1 MNQYRTQMMTSPDLS
16 WPLLEECF
24 PFAFAWDS
32 TGSIVKAGASARR
45 LCPELAQPCAL
56 QDVFELKRPAGKLT
70 SQWLGE
76 NRGKLL
82 LLELR
87 SHGVLMRGQVLQL
100 QSCDLGVFVGT
111 PWLNSPDDLER
122 LGLSLTDFAPHDS
135 AQDLLQM
142 VQVQRRVNQELHELN
157 ARLKRQRQML
167 VEREAETRKL
177 AMVAERTDNAVILA
191 NALGEIEWVNSGF
204 VRMTGWSLD
213 EVRGKRPGSFLQGP
227 HTGLF
232 VARDM
237 GTRVRQEQG
246 FHTEIRN
253 YRKDG
258 TSYWVD
264 IEVQPILDAGG
275 QVTHFMALETD
286 ISERKRQETH
296 RGLETA
302 VATVMASALELDG
315 AVPAILQSIASQ
327 LGWVLAGWWT
337 LDAGGQH
344 LRISEF
350 WSAEGRQL
358 EPFIATGKELRLGP
372 GEGLPGR
379 TWSTGSSHWITDVQQ
394 DRNFPRGRAAAACGI
409 GAALAFPVKVEGEF
423 RGVMEFFSLH
433 LDAPDTGLLET
444 LNNIGV
450 LVGLMLERLETEKA
464 LRKSERAMSEGQH
477 LAHLGTWE
485 WDLSSGS
492 MSWSDESFR
501 LFGFEPRSFAP
512 AIEDIKRCLHP
523 EDRSRFIEDLM
534 LLTETGESQEVSY
547 RVMHADGEVRHVRTL
562 ATAEMDADG
571 KPRRLLGMMQDIS
584 ETVQAEQAYLEAQ
597 VTLQQTEERWQF
609 ALQNNGLGVWDWN
622 IISGFVLYT
631 DRLQEML
638 GYAPGEWLQ
647 HVDSW
652 TSRVHPDELPLV
664 MHEMNRCLVGET
676 PDYICE
682 HRLRRKDGGWQ
693 WVQDVGRIVSFTK
706 DGKPQRMIGTQMDIH
721 VRKQAELLNRKRIT
735 LMNRLRT
742 AQEHFIATND
752 TLAVFAEML
761 EIVLKYTESSFGF
774 IGEVLRDEDGHPYI
788 RGLAGSEVPL
798 LDQPHEQITPVSPS
812 SFECRDRTSLLAAAL
827 ITGSPFIANM
837 IGEDPRPNGFPPG
850 HPPIDHFLGLPIF
863 NGLEM
868 VGILGVANNSGGY
881 QRGHI
886 SELDPFSAAAS
897 SMIIARRENE
907 RQIKI
912 EEELRSARDRA
923 EAANHAKSEF
933 MAMISHEIRTPMNG
947 VVGMA
952 GLLRDTGLNQSQ
964 SEMVDAITHSGH
976 ALVTIIDDILDFSK
990 IEAGKIILR
999 KHPVELDALVDGV
1012 ADILAHQ
1019 AEAKGLELVIIIDP
1033 ELPASIEGDAG
1044 RLRQILLNL
1053 VGNAV
1058 KFTEQGSVVIRVL
1071 RLGDRIEFSVQD
1083 TGIGIG
1089 REDRDRLFMP
1099 FSQVDASDSRRFGG
1113 TGLGLAICKK
1123 LIALKN
1129 GEIGVESEPGKG
1141 SRFWF
1146 RIPFSIGTVM
1156 QIASWQSRSRSSAI
1170 WVADESKNVRESM
1183 LSALESPEITL
1194 RQITSVAKLR
1204 ADLRKKCPPP
1214 DVLFIDGS
1222 WLNNTLV
1229 GSLDKWRKQASS
1241 NEPRIILTRAAS
1253 KGIRVPDGWNQLSRP
1268 LQRSAIRKSL
1278 QQLQLKVVTAN
1289 QDRDVNQHLGLKVL
1303 VAEDNQVNARL
1314 AVLLLQ
1320 KMGCDTGIAVNG
1332 KQAIQMH
1339 QKHAYDAIL
1348 MDCQMPV
1355 MDGYEAARRIRELET
1370 QSSTAEPACRIIA
1383 MTASALPGDRLRCLE
1398 AGMDDYLAK
1407 PFGASS
1413 LHYTLSRFAQEKPL
1427 AEEQTN
1433 HEATRSAKSH
1443 LENQIG
1449 KETTKELIDIWL
1461 SETPQRVEAI
1471 REAVKEG
1478 SNQMAK
1484 NAAHALRGGCSIF
1497 GLVGIA
1503 ECCKVIEDEA
1513 RLSHK
1518 VSQTLVDKLI
1528 REIEQGTKSLLEA

>member
-1 MNQYRTQMMTSPDLS
+1 MTSPDLQ

-32 TGSIVKAGASARR
+32 TGNIVKAGASARR
-45 LCPELAQPCAL
+45 LCPELAEPCPL
-56 QDVFELKRPAGKLT
+56 VDVFEMKRPAGKL
-70 SQWLGE
+70 SAQWLRE
-76 NRGKLL
+76 NQGMLL

-100 QSCDLGVFVGT
+100 KSCDLGVFVGT

-142 VQVQRRVNQELHELN
+142 VQAQRSANQDLHELN
-157 ARLKRQRQML
+157 ARLKKQRQML
-167 VEREAETRKL
+167 VEKEAESRKL

-191 NALGEIEWVNSGF
+191 NALGEIEWVNAGF

-227 HTGLF
+227 HTDLF

-237 GTRVRQEQG
+237 GVQVRQEQG
-246 FHTEIRN
+246 FHTEILN

-264 IEVQPILDAGG
+264 IEVQPISDAGG
-275 QVTHFMALETD
+275 KVTHFMALETD
-286 ISERKRQETH
+286 VSERKRQETH
-296 RGLETA
+296 RRLETA
-302 VATVMASALELDG
+302 VATVMASALDLDS
-315 AVPAILQSIASQ
+315 AVPAILQSIAEQ
-327 LGWVLAGWWT
+327 LGWVKSGWWT

-344 LRISEF
+344 LRMSEF
-350 WSAEGRQL
+350 WNAGGRQL
-358 EPFIATGKELRLGP
+358 EPFIEAGKKLRLGP

-379 TWSTGSSHWITDVQQ
+379 TWSTGTSHWMTDVHQ
-394 DRNFPRGRAAAACGI
+394 DGNFPRGRVAAACGI
-409 GAALAFPVKVEGEF
+409 AAALAFPVQVEGRF
-423 RGVMEFFSLH
+423 LGVMEFFSLH
-433 LDAPDTGLLET
+433 LDTPGTGLLET
-444 LNNIGV
+444 LNNIGAF
-450 LVGLMLERLETEKA
+450 VGLMLERLQTEKA

-485 WDLSSGS
+485 WDLISGS

-501 LFGFEPRSFAP
+501 LFGFEPRSFVP
-512 AIEDIKRCLHP
+512 DIEDIKKCLHP
-523 EDRSRFIEDLM
+523 EDLPRFIEDLKQ
-534 LLTETGESQEVSY
+534 LAETGQSQEVSY

-562 ATAEMDADG
+562 ATAEIDADG
-571 KPRRLLGMMQDIS
+571 KPCRLLGMMQDIS
-584 ETVQAEQAYLEAQ
+584 ETVLAEQAYLEAQ
-597 VTLQQTEERWQF
+597 LSLQKTEERWQF

-631 DRLQEML
+631 DRLLEML
-638 GYAPGEWLQ
+638 GHVPGEWPQ

-652 TSRVHPDELPLV
+652 TSRVHPDDLPLV
-664 MHEMNRCLVGET
+664 MSEMNRCLVGET

-682 HRLRRKDGGWQ
+682 HRLRRKDGGWL
-693 WVQDVGRIVSFTK
+693 WVQDVGRIVSCTK

-735 LMNRLRT
+735 LINQLRT
-742 AQEHFIATND
+742 AQEHFIVTND
-752 TLAVFAEML
+752 TLAVFSEML
-761 EIVLKYTESSFGF
+761 EIALKYTESSFGF

-798 LDQPHEQITPVSPS
+798 LDQPHEQITPVSPG

-868 VGILGVANNSGGY
+868 IGILGVANNSAGY
-881 QRGHI
+881 QRDLI

-897 SMIIARRENE
+897 SMIIARREIE

-923 EAANHAKSEF
+923 ETANHAKSEF

-964 SEMVDAITHSGH
+964 SEMVDAITHSGQ

-990 IEAGKIILR
+990 IEAGKIVLR

-1012 ADILAHQ
+1012 ADILAHEAQ
-1019 AEAKGLELVIIIDP
+1019 AKGLELVTIIDP
-1033 ELPASIEGDAG
+1033 KLPASIEGDAG

-1058 KFTEQGSVVIRVL
+1058 KFTDQGSVVIRVL
-1071 RLGDRIEFSVQD
+1071 SLGDRIEFNVQD

-1089 REDRDRLFMP
+1089 KEDLDRLFTP
-1099 FSQVDASDSRRFGG
+1099 FSQVDSSDSRRFGG

-1123 LIALKN
+1123 LVALKN
-1129 GEIGVESEPGKG
+1129 GEIGVESKPGIG

-1146 RIPFSIGTVM
+1146 RIPFSSSSMM
-1156 QIASWQSRSRSSAI
+1156 QSSRWQPRPRSFVI
-1170 WVADESKNVRESM
+1170 WVADESEDVRDSM

-1194 RQITSVAKLR
+1194 KQIPSAAMLR
-1204 ADLRKKCPPP
+1204 ADLRKKCPAP
-1214 DVLFIDGS
+1214 DLLFIDGS
-1222 WLNNTLV
+1222 WLNNPLV
-1229 GSLDKWRKQASS
+1229 RSLDKWRKQASS
-1241 NEPRIILTRAAS
+1241 NEPRIMLTRAAS
-1253 KGIRVPDGWNQLSRP
+1253 EGIQVPDGWIQLSRP
-1268 LQRSAIRKSL
+1268 LQRSLIRQSL
-1278 QQLQLKVVTAN
+1278 EQPQPERATRN
-1289 QDRDVNQHLGLKVL
+1289 QNPDTHRHLGLKVL

-1314 AVLLLQ
+1314 AILLLQ
-1320 KMGCDTGIAVNG
+1320 NMGCDADVAING
-1332 KQAIQMH
+1332 KEAVRMH
-1339 QKHAYDAIL
+1339 QRNAYDAIL

-1355 MDGYEAARRIRELET
+1355 MGGYEAARRIRELEA
-1370 QSSTAEPACRIIA
+1370 QSGAAGPACRIIA
-1383 MTASALPGDRLRCLE
+1383 MTASALPGDRVRCLE

-1407 PFGASS
+1407 PFDASS
-1413 LHYTLSRFAQEKPL
+1413 LQSILSRFAQEMPQ
-1427 AEEQTN
+1427 AEEQTS
-1433 HEATRSAKSH
+1433 HEAIRSAKSH

-1449 KETTKELIDIWL
+1449 TEATKELIDIWL
-1461 SETPQRVEAI
+1461 RETAQRVETI
-1471 REAVKEG
+1471 RQAVNEG
-1478 SNQMAK
+1478 RNQIAK
-1484 NAAHALRGGCSIF
+1484 KAAHALRGGCSIF
-1497 GLVGIA
+1497 GLAGIV
-1503 ECCKVIEDEA
+1503 ECCRIIEDEA
-1513 RLSHK
+1513 RLPNRISK
-1518 VSQTLVDKLI
+1518 EVVDKLT
-1528 REIEQGTKSLLEA
+1528 IEVAQGTKKLREA

>member
-1 MNQYRTQMMTSPDLS
+1 MNSPDLP

-24 PFAFAWDS
+24 PFSFAWDS
-32 TGSIVKAGASARR
+32 TGRIVKAGASARR

-56 QDVFELKRPAGKLT
+56 LDVFELKRPAGKLT
-70 SQWLGE
+70 AQWLGE
-76 NRGKLL
+76 NQGKLL

-100 QSCDLGVFVGT
+100 KSCDLGVFVGT

-142 VQVQRRVNQELHELN
+142 VQVQRRVNEELHELN

-191 NALGEIEWVNSGF
+191 NALGEIEWVNAGF
-204 VRMTGWSLD
+204 VRMTGWGLD
-213 EVRGKRPGSFLQGP
+213 EVRGKRPGSFLHGP
-227 HTGLF
+227 HTDLF

-237 GTRVRQEQG
+237 GTRIRQQQG
-246 FHTEIRN
+246 FHAEILN

-286 ISERKRQETH
+286 ISERKRQET
-296 RGLETA
+296 RRRLETA
-302 VATVMASALELDG
+302 VAKVMASALDLDG
-315 AVPAILQSIASQ
+315 AVPAILQSISSQ

-344 LRISEF
+344 LRISEV

-358 EPFIATGKELRLGP
+358 EPFIALGKGLRLAP

-379 TWSTGSSHWITDVQQ
+379 TWSTGNSHWITDVQQ

-444 LNNIGV
+444 LNNIGA

-464 LRKSERAMSEGQH
+464 LRKSERAMSERQY

-501 LFGFEPRSFAP
+501 LFGFEPRSFFP

-523 EDRSRFIEDLM
+523 EDRPRFIEDLM
-534 LLTETGESQEVSY
+534 QLAETGQSQEVSY

-562 ATAEMDADG
+562 ATAEMDVDG

-597 VTLQQTEERWQF
+597 FSLQQTEERWQF

-638 GYAPGEWLQ
+638 GYAPGEWPQ

-652 TSRVHPDELPLV
+652 ASRVHPDDLPLV
-664 MHEMNRCLVGET
+664 MSEMNRCLVGET

-682 HRLRRKDGGWQ
+682 HRLRRKDGGWL

-721 VRKQAELLNRKRIT
+721 VRKQAEMLNRKRIT

-742 AQEHFIATND
+742 AQEHFIVTND

-761 EIVLKYTESSFGF
+761 GIALNYTESSFGF
-774 IGEVLRDEDGHPYI
+774 IGEVLWDEDGDPYI
-788 RGLAGSEVPL
+788 RGLAGSEILL
-798 LDQPHEQITPVSPS
+798 LDQNNEQVSPVSPGT
-812 SFECRDRTSLLAAAL
+812 FECKDRTSLLAAAL
-827 ITGSPFIANM
+827 ITGSPFIANE
-837 IGEDPRPNGFPPG
+837 IGEDPRPSGLLPG

-863 NGLEM
+863 NGLDL
-868 VGILGVANNSGGY
+868 VGILGLANNSAGY
-881 QRGHI
+881 QSDLT

-897 SMIIARRENE
+897 SMIIARREIE

-933 MAMISHEIRTPMNG
+933 LAMISHEIRTPMNG

-964 SEMVDAITHSGH
+964 SEMVNAITHSGH
-976 ALVTIIDDILDFSK
+976 ALVTIIDDILDFAK
-990 IEAGKIILR
+990 IEAGKIVLR
-999 KHPVELDALVDGV
+999 KHSVELDALVDGV
-1012 ADILAHQ
+1012 VDILAHQ
-1019 AEAKGLELVIIIDP
+1019 AEAKGLELVTIIDP

-1058 KFTEQGSVVIRVL
+1058 KFTEQGSVVIRVI
-1071 RLGDRIEFSVQD
+1071 RLGDLIEFSVED

-1099 FSQVDASDSRRFGG
+1099 FSQVDTSDSRRFGG
-1113 TGLGLAICKK
+1113 AGLGLAICKK
-1123 LIALKN
+1123 LVALKN
-1129 GEIGVESEPGKG
+1129 GEIGVESEPGTG

-1146 RIPFSIGTVM
+1146 RIQFWIDSVIQTAKWQPKSCSFS
-1156 QIASWQSRSRSSAI
+1156 I
-1170 WVADESKNVRESM
+1170 WVADESENIRESM
-1183 LSALESPEITL
+1183 LSALKSSETTL
-1194 RQITSVAKLR
+1194 RQIPSIAKLR
-1204 ADLRKKCPPP
+1204 ADLHKNCPPP

-1222 WLNNTLV
+1222 WLTNTLV
-1229 GSLDKWRKQASS
+1229 RSLDKWRKQASS
-1241 NEPRIILTRAAS
+1241 NEPRIILTRTAS
-1253 KGIRVPDGWNQLSRP
+1253 EGIRVPDGWNQLSRP
-1268 LQRSAIRKSL
+1268 LQRSAIRKAL
-1278 QQLQLKVVTAN
+1278 EQLEPAGLTPN

-1332 KQAIQMH
+1332 KQAIQMY
-1339 QKHAYDAIL
+1339 QKHTYDAIL

-1355 MDGYEAARRIRELET
+1355 MDGYEAARRIREIET
-1370 QSSTAEPACRIIA
+1370 QSGTAEPACRIIA
-1383 MTASALPGDRLRCLE
+1383 MTASALPGDRVRCLE

-1407 PFGASS
+1407 PFDASS
-1413 LHYTLSRFAQEKPL
+1413 LHSILSRFAQEKPQ
-1427 AEEQTN
+1427 AEEQTG

-1449 KETTKELIDIWL
+1449 TEATKELIDIWL
-1461 SETPQRVEAI
+1461 RETPQRVETI
-1471 REAVKEG
+1471 REAVSEG
-1478 SNQMAK
+1478 RNQIAK
-1484 NAAHALRGGCSIF
+1484 KAAHALRGGCSIF
-1497 GLVGIA
+1497 GLAGIV
-1503 ECCKVIEDEA
+1503 ECCKIIEAEA
-1513 RLSHK
+1513 RLSKK
-1518 VSQTLVDKLI
+1518 VSKTIVDKLT
-1528 REIEQGTKSLLEA
+1528 REVAQGTKRLLEA

>member
-1 MNQYRTQMMTSPDLS
+1 MNSPDLP

-76 NRGKLL
+76 NQGKLL

-87 SHGVLMRGQVLQL
+87 SHGVLMRGQVLQVKFG
-100 QSCDLGVFVGT
+100 DLGVFVGT

-142 VQVQRRVNQELHELN
+142 VQVQRSVNQEHHELN

-191 NALGEIEWVNSGF
+191 NALGEIEWVNAGF

-227 HTGLF
+227 HTDLF
-232 VARDM
+232 VAHDM
-237 GTRVRQEQG
+237 GTRVRQVQG
-246 FHTEIRN
+246 FHTEILN

-296 RGLETA
+296 RRLETA
-302 VATVMASALELDG
+302 VAKVMASAQDLDG
-315 AVPAILQSIASQ
+315 AVPAILQSIAAQ
-327 LGWVLAGWWT
+327 LGWVKAGWWT

-344 LRISEF
+344 LRMSEF
-350 WSAEGRQL
+350 WSAGGRQL
-358 EPFIATGKELRLGP
+358 EPFIEAGKELRLGP

-379 TWSTGSSHWITDVQQ
+379 TWSTGTSHWMTDVQQ
-394 DRNFPRGRAAAACGI
+394 DGNFPRGSVAAACGI
-409 GAALAFPVKVEGEF
+409 GAALAFPVQVEGQF

-433 LDAPDTGLLET
+433 LDTPGPGLLET
-444 LNNIGV
+444 LNNIGA
-450 LVGLMLERLETEKA
+450 LVGLMLERLQTEEA

-485 WDLSSGS
+485 WDLRSGS

-501 LFGFEPRSFAP
+501 LYGFEPRSFIP

-523 EDRSRFIEDLM
+523 EDRPRFVEDLM

-631 DRLQEML
+631 ERLQEML

-652 TSRVHPDELPLV
+652 TSRVHPDDLPLV
-664 MHEMNRCLVGET
+664 MREMNRCLGGES

-721 VRKQAELLNRKRIT
+721 IQKQAELLNRKRIT

-742 AQEHFIATND
+742 AQEHFIVTND
-752 TLAVFAEML
+752 SRAVFAEML
-761 EIVLKYTESSFGF
+761 EIALNYTESSFGF
-774 IGEVLRDEDGHPYI
+774 IGEVLWDEDGDPYI
-788 RGLAGSEVPL
+788 RGLAASEIPQL
-798 LDQPHEQITPVSPS
+798 HQADEQIAPVSPGI
-812 SFECRDRTSLLAAAL
+812 FECRDRTSLLLAAL
-827 ITGSPFIANM
+827 ITGSLFIANE
-837 IGEDPRPNGFPPG
+837 IGEDPRPSGLLPG
-850 HPPIDHFLGLPIF
+850 HPPLANFIGLPIF
-863 NGLEM
+863 NGLEI
-868 VGILGVANNSGGY
+868 VGILGVANHSAGY
-881 QRGHI
+881 QRDLAG
-886 SELDPFSAAAS
+886 ELDPFSAAAS
-897 SMIIARRENE
+897 SMIIARRAIE
-907 RQIKI
+907 RQIKV
-912 EEELRSARDRA
+912 EEELRGARDRA
-923 EAANHAKSEF
+923 EAANHAKSKF
-933 MAMISHEIRTPMNG
+933 LAMISHEIRTPMNG
-947 VVGMA
+947 VIGMA
-952 GLLRDTGLNQSQ
+952 GLLSETDLDHSQ
-964 SEMVDAITHSGH
+964 SEMIDAITHSGH
-976 ALVTIIDDILDFSK
+976 ALVTIIDDILDFAK
-990 IEAGKIILR
+990 IEAGKIVLR
-999 KHPVELDALVDGV
+999 KHSVELDALVDGV
-1012 ADILAHQ
+1012 ANILAHQ
-1019 AEAKGLELVIIIDP
+1019 AQAKGLELVTIIDP
-1033 ELPASIEGDAG
+1033 ELPASIESDAG

-1058 KFTEQGSVVIRVL
+1058 KFTERGSVVIRVL

-1089 REDRDRLFMP
+1089 SEDRDLLFMP

-1123 LIALKN
+1123 LVALKN
-1129 GEIGVESEPGKG
+1129 GEIGVESKLGKG

-1146 RIPFSIGTVM
+1146 RIPFSIGSVM
-1156 QIASWQSRSRSSAI
+1156 QIASWQPRSRSSAI
-1170 WVADESKNVRESM
+1170 WVADESENVRESM
-1183 LSALESPEITL
+1183 LSALESPKNTL
-1194 RQITSVAKLR
+1194 SQITCVAMLR
-1204 ADLRKKCPPP
+1204 AELCKKCPPP

-1253 KGIRVPDGWNQLSRP
+1253 EGIRVPDGWNQLSRP
-1268 LQRSAIRKSL
+1268 LQRNAIRKSL
-1278 QQLQLKVVTAN
+1278 QQPQLKGVTAN
-1289 QDRDVNQHLGLKVL
+1289 QDRDVNRHLGLKVL

-1320 KMGCDTGIAVNG
+1320 KMGCSSDAAVNG
-1332 KQAIQMH
+1332 KEAIQMH

-1355 MDGYEAARRIRELET
+1355 MDGYEAARRIRKLET
-1370 QSSTAEPACRIIA
+1370 QSGAVKPACRIIA
-1383 MTASALPGDRLRCLE
+1383 LTASALPGDRVRCME

-1407 PFGASS
+1407 PFDASS
-1413 LHYTLSRFAQEKPL
+1413 LHSILSRFALEKPQ
-1427 AEEQTN
+1427 AEEQIV
-1433 HEATRSAKSH
+1433 HEATRSAKSQ

-1449 KETTKELIDIWL
+1449 TEATKELIDIWL
-1461 SETPQRVEAI
+1461 RETPQHVETI
-1471 REAVKEG
+1471 RQAAKEG
-1478 SNQMAK
+1478 KNQIAK
-1484 NAAHALRGGCSIF
+1484 KAAHALRGGCSIF
-1497 GLVGIA
+1497 GLAGIV
-1503 ECCKVIEDEA
+1503 ECCKIIEDEA
-1513 RLSHK
+1513 RLSK
-1518 VSQTLVDKLI
+1518 TVSKALVDKLT
-1528 REIEQGTKSLLEA
+1528 REVAQGSKRLQER

>member
-1 MNQYRTQMMTSPDLS
+1 MNSPDLP

-24 PFAFAWDS
+24 PFSFAWDS
-32 TGSIVKAGASARR
+32 TGRIVKAGASARR

-56 QDVFELKRPAGKLT
+56 LDVFELKRPAGKLT
-70 SQWLGE
+70 AQWLGE
-76 NRGKLL
+76 NQGKLL

-100 QSCDLGVFVGT
+100 KSCDLGVFVGT

-142 VQVQRRVNQELHELN
+142 VQVQRRVNEELHELN

-191 NALGEIEWVNSGF
+191 NALGEIEWVNAGF

-227 HTGLF
+227 HTDLF

-237 GTRVRQEQG
+237 GLRVRQEQG
-246 FHTEIRN
+246 FHTEILN

-302 VATVMASALELDG
+302 VATVMASALDLDG

-337 LDAGGQH
+337 LDTGGQH
-344 LRISEF
+344 LRISEV

-358 EPFIATGKELRLGP
+358 EPFIAMGKELRLGP

-379 TWSTGSSHWITDVQQ
+379 TWSTGNSHWITDVQQ

-444 LNNIGV
+444 LNNIGA

-464 LRKSERAMSEGQH
+464 LRKSERAMSERQY

-501 LFGFEPRSFAP
+501 LFGFEPRSFFP

-523 EDRSRFIEDLM
+523 EDRPRFIEDLM
-534 LLTETGESQEVSY
+534 QLAETGQSQEVSY

-562 ATAEMDADG
+562 ATAEMDVDG

-597 VTLQQTEERWQF
+597 FSLQQTEERWQF

-638 GYAPGEWLQ
+638 GYAPGEWPQ

-652 TSRVHPDELPLV
+652 ASRVHPDDLPLV
-664 MHEMNRCLVGET
+664 MSEMNRCLVGET

-682 HRLRRKDGGWQ
+682 HRLRRKDGGWL

-721 VRKQAELLNRKRIT
+721 VRKQAEMLNRKRIT

-742 AQEHFIATND
+742 AQEHFIVTND

-761 EIVLKYTESSFGF
+761 GIALNYTESSFGF
-774 IGEVLRDEDGHPYI
+774 IGEVLWDEDGDPYI
-788 RGLAGSEVPL
+788 RGLAGSEILL
-798 LDQPHEQITPVSPS
+798 LDQNNEQVSPVSPGT
-812 SFECRDRTSLLAAAL
+812 FECKDRTSLLAAAL
-827 ITGSPFIANM
+827 ITGSPFIANE
-837 IGEDPRPNGFPPG
+837 IGEDPRPSGLLPG
-850 HPPIDHFLGLPIF
+850 HPPIDHFLGVPIF
-863 NGLEM
+863 NGLDL
-868 VGILGVANNSGGY
+868 VGILGLANNSAGY
-881 QRGHI
+881 QSDLT

-897 SMIIARRENE
+897 SMIIARREIE

-933 MAMISHEIRTPMNG
+933 LAMISHEIRTPMNG

-964 SEMVDAITHSGH
+964 SEMVNAITHSGH
-976 ALVTIIDDILDFSK
+976 ALVTIIDDILDFAK
-990 IEAGKIILR
+990 IEAGKIVLR
-999 KHPVELDALVDGV
+999 KHSVELDALVDGV
-1012 ADILAHQ
+1012 VDILAHQ
-1019 AEAKGLELVIIIDP
+1019 AEAKGLELVTIIDP

-1058 KFTEQGSVVIRVL
+1058 KFTEQGSVVIRVI
-1071 RLGDRIEFSVQD
+1071 RLGDLIEFSVED

-1099 FSQVDASDSRRFGG
+1099 FSQVDTSDSRRFGG
-1113 TGLGLAICKK
+1113 AGLGLAICKK
-1123 LIALKN
+1123 LVALKN
-1129 GEIGVESEPGKG
+1129 GEIGVESEPGTG

-1146 RIPFSIGTVM
+1146 RIQFWIDSVIQTAKWQPKSCSFS
-1156 QIASWQSRSRSSAI
+1156 I
-1170 WVADESKNVRESM
+1170 WVADESENIRESM
-1183 LSALESPEITL
+1183 LSALKSSETTL
-1194 RQITSVAKLR
+1194 RQIPSIAKLR
-1204 ADLRKKCPPP
+1204 ADLHKNCPPP

-1222 WLNNTLV
+1222 WLTNTLV
-1229 GSLDKWRKQASS
+1229 RSLDKWRKQASS
-1241 NEPRIILTRAAS
+1241 NEPRIILTRTAS
-1253 KGIRVPDGWNQLSRP
+1253 EGIRVPDGWNQLSRP
-1268 LQRSAIRKSL
+1268 LQRSAIRKAL
-1278 QQLQLKVVTAN
+1278 EQLEPAGLTPN

-1332 KQAIQMH
+1332 KQAIQMY
-1339 QKHAYDAIL
+1339 QKHTYDAIL

-1355 MDGYEAARRIRELET
+1355 MDGYEAARRIREIET
-1370 QSSTAEPACRIIA
+1370 QSGTAEPACRIIA
-1383 MTASALPGDRLRCLE
+1383 MTASALPGDRVRCLE

-1407 PFGASS
+1407 PFDASS
-1413 LHYTLSRFAQEKPL
+1413 LHSILSRFAQEKPQ
-1427 AEEQTN
+1427 AEEQTG

-1449 KETTKELIDIWL
+1449 TEATKELIDIWL
-1461 SETPQRVEAI
+1461 RETPQRVETI
-1471 REAVKEG
+1471 REAVSEG
-1478 SNQMAK
+1478 RNQIAK
-1484 NAAHALRGGCSIF
+1484 KAAHALRGGCSIF
-1497 GLVGIA
+1497 GLAGIV
-1503 ECCKVIEDEA
+1503 ECCKIIEAET
-1513 RLSHK
+1513 RLSKK
-1518 VSQTLVDKLI
+1518 VSKTIVDKLT
-1528 REIEQGTKSLLEA
+1528 REVAQGTKRLLEA

>member
-1 MNQYRTQMMTSPDLS
+1 MTSPDLP

-45 LCPELAQPCAL
+45 LFPELAHSCPL
-56 QDVFELKRPAGKLT
+56 QEAFELKRPAGKLT
-70 SQWLGE
+70 ALWLRE
-76 NRGKLL
+76 NQGKLL

-87 SHGVLMRGQVLQL
+87 SHGVLMRGQVLQMK
-100 QSCDLGVFVGT
+100 SCDLGVFVGT

-135 AQDLLQM
+135 AQDLMLM
-142 VQVQRRVNQELHELN
+142 VQAQRSANQELHEIN
-157 ARLKRQRQML
+157 ARLKKQPQTL
-167 VEREAETRKL
+167 VEKEAEARKL

-191 NALGEIEWVNSGF
+191 NALGEIEWVNAGF

-213 EVRGKRPGSFLQGP
+213 EVRGRRPDSFLQGP
-227 HTGLF
+227 YTDLF
-232 VARDM
+232 AVRDM
-237 GTRVRQEQG
+237 GGQVRPEQG
-246 FHTEIRN
+246 FHTEILN

-264 IEVQPILDAGG
+264 IEVQPISDAEGK
-275 QVTHFMALETD
+275 VTHFMALETD

-296 RGLETA
+296 RRLETA
-302 VATVMASALELDG
+302 VATVMVSTLDLDS
-315 AVPAILQSIASQ
+315 AVPAILQSIAEQ
-327 LGWVLAGWWT
+327 LGWVKAGWWT
-337 LDAGGQH
+337 LDTGGQH
-344 LRISEF
+344 LRLSEV
-350 WSAEGRQL
+350 WSAGDRQL
-358 EPFIATGKELRLGP
+358 EPFIEAGKELRLGL

-379 TWSTGSSHWITDVQQ
+379 TWSTGTSHWMTDVQQ
-394 DRNFPRGRAAAACGI
+394 DDNFSRGSAAAACGI
-409 GAALAFPVKVEGEF
+409 CAALAFPVQVAGRF
-423 RGVMEFFSLH
+423 LGVMEFFSLH
-433 LDAPDTGLLET
+433 LNTPSTGLLET
-444 LNNIGV
+444 LNNIGAF
-450 LVGLMLERLETEKA
+450 VGLMLERLQTEKA

-485 WDLSSGS
+485 WDLRSGS
-492 MSWSDESFR
+492 MSWSDENFR
-501 LFGFEPRSFAP
+501 LFGFEPRTFVP
-512 AIEDIKRCLHP
+512 DIEDIKKCLHP
-523 EDRSRFIEDLM
+523 EDRLRFLEDLKQ
-534 LLTETGESQEVSY
+534 LTETGQSQEISY

-571 KPRRLLGMMQDIS
+571 KPCRLLGMMQDIS

-597 VTLQQTEERWQF
+597 ITLQQTEERWQF

-622 IISGFVLYT
+622 IITGFVLYT
-631 DRLQEML
+631 DRLLEML
-638 GYAPGEWLQ
+638 GYASGEWPQ

-652 TSRVHPDELPLV
+652 TSRVHPDDLPLV
-664 MHEMNRCLVGET
+664 MSEMNRCLVGET

-682 HRLRRKDGGWQ
+682 HRLRRKDGGWL
-693 WVQDVGRIVSFTK
+693 WVQYVGRIVSFTK

-721 VRKQAELLNRKRIT
+721 VRKQAELLNSKRIT

-742 AQEHFIATND
+742 AEEHFIVTND

-761 EIVLKYTESSFGF
+761 EIALKYTESSFGF

-788 RGLAGSEVPL
+788 RGLAGSEIHL
-798 LDQPHEQITPVSPS
+798 LEPSNEQITSVSLG

-837 IGEDPRPNGFPPG
+837 IGEDPRPNGFPLG
-850 HPPIDHFLGLPIF
+850 HPSIDHFLGLPIF

-868 VGILGVANNSGGY
+868 VGVLGIANNSAGY
-881 QRGHI
+881 QLELA

-897 SMIIARRENE
+897 SMIIARREIE

-912 EEELRSARDRA
+912 EEELRSARDKA

-933 MAMISHEIRTPMNG
+933 LAMISHEIRTPMNG

-952 GLLRDTGLNQSQ
+952 GLLRDTGLNHFQ
-964 SEMVDAITHSGH
+964 SEMVDAITHSGN
-976 ALVTIIDDILDFSK
+976 ALVTIIDDILDFAK

-1019 AEAKGLELVIIIDP
+1019 AHAKGLELVTIIDP

-1044 RLRQILLNL
+1044 RLRQILLNM

-1071 RLGDRIEFSVQD
+1071 SLGDQIEFSVQD

-1089 REDRDRLFMP
+1089 SEDRERLFMP

-1123 LIALKN
+1123 LVALKN
-1129 GEIGVESEPGKG
+1129 GEIGVESKPGIG

-1146 RIPFSIGTVM
+1146 RIPFSIGSVM
-1156 QIASWQSRSRSSAI
+1156 QIASWQPRSRLFAI
-1170 WVADESKNVRESM
+1170 WVADESENIRESM
-1183 LSALESPEITL
+1183 LSALISPETTL
-1194 RQITSVAKLR
+1194 RQFTSLAELQ
-1204 ADLRKKCPPP
+1204 ADLRIKGPPP

-1222 WLNNTLV
+1222 WLNTPLV
-1229 GSLDKWRKQASS
+1229 RALDKWMKQAPS
-1241 NEPRIILTRAAS
+1241 NEPIIILTRAVS
-1253 KGIRVPDGWNQLSRP
+1253 EGIRVPDGWNQLSRP
-1268 LQRSAIRKSL
+1268 LQRNAIRKSL
-1278 QQLQLKVVTAN
+1278 QQLQLKGVTAN
-1289 QDRDVNQHLGLKVL
+1289 QDRDANLHLGLKVL

-1320 KMGCDTGIAVNG
+1320 KMGCDTDIAVNG

-1355 MDGYEAARRIRELET
+1355 MNGYEAARRIRELET
-1370 QSSTAEPACRIIA
+1370 QSGAAEPACRIIA
-1383 MTASALPGDRLRCLE
+1383 MTASALPGDRIRCLE

-1413 LHYTLSRFAQEKPL
+1413 LHYILSRFAQEKPQVE
-1427 AEEQTN
+1427 AQTS
-1433 HEATRSAKSH
+1433 HEATLLAKSH

-1478 SNQMAK
+1478 RNQITK

-1503 ECCKVIEDEA
+1503 ECCKIIEDEA
-1513 RLSHK
+1513 RLPNK
-1518 VSQTLVDKLI
+1518 VSQTLVDNLI
-1528 REIEQGTKSLLEA
+1528 REVEQGKKSLLEA